1 MRSPTLSARRPLRYA
16 AFFYL
21 YVMQGIPYGFA
32 ATAIAN
38 YLAYHH
44 VPPNEIGKFVAMV
57 GVPWTLQ
64 FVWGPIVDRFQG
76 SRMGRRRPWILLAQ
90 LLSCLAS
97 LGITLVADPA
107 GQLPVLG
114 LAFLVHSI
122 FASVQDTSVD
132 ALAISITPEHERGR
146 INAAMRGGYL
156 AGLGLAGA
164 GFSYVI
170 NEYGFTVAAFTQSAL
185 LLAMT
190 GITFFIREKPTDA
203 LLSFRRASQKPTPV
217 NDQPVRDLKTLF
229 GELRDSFFERRNLFI
244 FLAIAAVYLAAS
256 VFIRAFNVHLIQQLR
271 WRDTELSLLSGIQGG
286 LVGLGVIAIGG
297 WLSDR
302 MGAVRLLMIVMAV
315 IGCFL
320 LGFNL
325 MASQWHNRTVSSAGL
340 VLWQTFDPVYSVA
353 AMPLLMSICRKGIE
367 GSQFTAYMALVNL
380 CDVAGSYI
388 SGQAQRWVAAPVL
401 GVGCGLLVLAA
412 LVVIA
417 IVLKGQLAGS
427 KKIAAPG

>member
-1 MRSPTLSARRPLRYA
+1 MNP
-16 AFFYL
+16 
-21 YVMQGIPYGFA
+21 
-32 ATAIAN
+32 
-38 YLAYHH
+38 
-44 VPPNEIGKFVAMV
+44 
-57 GVPWTLQ
+57 
-64 FVWGPIVDRFQG
+64 
-76 SRMGRRRPWILLAQ
+76 
-90 LLSCLAS
+90 
-97 LGITLVADPA
+97 
-107 GQLPVLG
+107 
-114 LAFLVHSI
+114 
-122 FASVQDTSVD
+122 
-132 ALAISITPEHERGR
+132 
-146 INAAMRGGYL
+146 
-156 AGLGLAGA
+156 
-164 GFSYVI
+164 
-170 NEYGFTVAAFTQSAL
+170 
-185 LLAMT
+185 
-190 GITFFIREKPTDA
+190 

-367 GSQFTAYMALVNL
+367 GSQFTTYMALVNL

-388 SGQAQRWVAAPVL
+388 SGHAQRWVAAPVL